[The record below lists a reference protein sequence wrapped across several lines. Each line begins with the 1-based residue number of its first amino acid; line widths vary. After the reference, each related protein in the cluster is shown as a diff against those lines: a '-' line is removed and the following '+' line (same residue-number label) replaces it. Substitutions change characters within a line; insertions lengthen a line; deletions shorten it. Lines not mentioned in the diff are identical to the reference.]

1 LTGVEAIANAVPAFR
16 RPRVKNAQN
25 TEALLGITL
34 GLMLI
39 GLAIL
44 IRKIQKGTDNVVI
57 CRLHFRRSI
66 WSAQS

>member
-1 LTGVEAIANAVPAFR
+1 LRGIDRSRGHRERGARFPPA
-16 RPRVKNAQN
+16 AQN